1 MEMNNLRQ
9 ENEQFK
15 EKLDGMDKTC
25 EFKKIGLLVPLIG
38 IISGILVQFF
48 I

>member
-1 MEMNNLRQ
+1 MEANKLRQ
-9 ENEQFK
+9 ENAELK
-15 EKLDGMDKTC
+15 ETLAGMDQPC

-38 IISGILVQFF
+38 IVAGILVQFF